1 MQTLWSSSRRRPA
14 GMAIVLVATVAVAG
28 CRSVAPPAATI
39 PPAPSQ
45 GQLNAPLYGA
55 DDPALAEA
63 VRGAVVQLD
72 PATGRLS
79 GVLAGSWHHN
89 RAFTIY
95 TFRLRRS
102 VAAQVA
108 ARWAAVHHQRP
119 TALPGLRRVTAVGR
133 RVVSVQLAAGD
144 PGWPAYLADPVTWL
158 DSGGPYRI
166 AARSATTVELER
178 NPGYVG
184 RPAPIR
190 RVHLHLYPA
199 GDFDRAFADF
209 RAGRLDYAVIPPG
222 QIALVKSDPKLARD
236 VVSQPRLELIAVG
249 IGTLA
254 PGLRQAVALA
264 TPADAAAGD
273 VGPGSGIP
281 ADGLLPQGLADYLP
295 RASPYRFDP
304 AAARAAT
311 SGRVP
316 ELRLAYPDD
325 AFHRRIAGVVL
336 GGFALAGLRVEPH
349 PIRPARY
356 RPGVVARENPLW
368 LIDVSTRAPSSEGML
383 RALALAAPEAG
394 ILPTGDPDE
403 VQRTALTEA
412 RIAPLRYEL
421 TTYAVR
427 PRVST
432 FGLDVT
438 GITHLALS
446 AVDK

>member
-1 MQTLWSSSRRRPA
+1 MQTPWSSSRRPTA
-14 GMAIVLVATVAVAG
+14 GTAIVLAATLAVTG
-28 CRSVAPPAATI
+28 CRSDAPPAATI

-45 GQLNAPLYGA
+45 GLLNAPLYGP

-63 VRGAVVQLD
+63 VRGAVIQLD

-79 GVLAGSWHHN
+79 GVLARSWHHN
-89 RAFTIY
+89 RTHTTY

-102 VAAQVA
+102 VATQVA
-108 ARWAAVHHQRP
+108 ARWTAVHHQLP

-133 RVVSVQLAAGD
+133 RVVLVRLAAGD

-158 DSGGPYRI
+158 ESGGAYRI
-166 AARSATTVELER
+166 VARSPKTIDLER
-178 NPGYVG
+178 NPGYAG
-184 RPAPIR
+184 PPAPIR
-190 RVHLHLYPA
+190 RVHLHLYSA
-199 GDFDRAFADF
+199 GDLDGAFADF
-209 RAGRLDYAVIPPG
+209 RAGRLDYAAIPPG
-222 QIALVKSDPKLARD
+222 QIALAKSDPKLARD
-236 VVSQPRLELIAVG
+236 VVSQPRLELVAVG
-249 IGTLA
+249 IGMLA

-264 TPADAAAGD
+264 TPADAAAAD
-273 VGPGSGIP
+273 VGPGSAVP
-281 ADGLLPQGLADYLP
+281 ADGLLPQGLAEYLP
-295 RASPYRFDP
+295 RASPYHFDP
-304 AAARAAT
+304 GAARAAA
-311 SGRVP
+311 SGSVP
-316 ELRLAYPDD
+316 ALRLAYPDD

-356 RPGVVARENPLW
+356 RPALVARQNPLW

-383 RALALAAPEAG
+383 SALAAAAPQAG
-394 ILPTGDPDE
+394 IVPTGDPEE

-432 FGLDVT
+432 FALDVT
-438 GITHLALS
+438 GITHLAQS